1 MAKHNEGGNFA
12 WFLAGVTVGVAAAI
26 LFAPRSG
33 RETRKSI
40 ADAAAK
46 GRDVAE
52 KKSREVVEFGRE
64 VYDQGRE
71 MAHDAAEAGKEAL
84 EKGKE
89 ALSDLTGKAEDSPTA
104 SE

>member
-12 WFLAGVTVGVAAAI
+12 WFVAGVTVGVAAAI

-33 RETRKSI
+33 SETRKSI

-46 GRDVAE
+46 GRDLAE
-52 KKSREVVEFGRE
+52 KKGRDVVEFGRE
-64 VYDQGRE
+64 VYGQGRE
-71 MAHDAAEAGKEAL
+71 MAHEAAEAGKEAL

-89 ALSDLTGKAEDSPTA
+89 VLSDMTGSAEDSPPVG
-104 SE
+104 

>member
-46 GRDVAE
+46 GRDLAE

-64 VYDQGRE
+64 VYDQGRD

-84 EKGKE
+84 DKGKE
-89 ALSDLTGKAEDSPTA
+89 VLADLTAKAEESPPVT
-104 SE
+104 

>member
-46 GRDVAE
+46 GRDLAE

-64 VYDQGRE
+64 VYDQGRD
-71 MAHDAAEAGKEAL
+71 MAQDAAEAGKEAL
-84 EKGKE
+84 DKGKE
-89 ALSDLTGKAEDSPTA
+89 VLADLTAKAEESPPVT
-104 SE
+104 